1 MSQQQLA
8 TLAKLRAEKDAAAKA
23 AAELWHAALRGDA
36 VAVEHVLHDTP
47 GMTEDTSQSVSAA
60 PRAFFFYFI
69 CARHSQHVR
78 ALGRS
83 WSGRL

>member
-47 GMTEDTSQSVSAA
+47 GMTEDTSQSVSA
-60 PRAFFFYFI
+60 RSTTRILFYFI
-69 CARHSQHVR
+69 RARH
-78 ALGRS
+78 
-83 WSGRL
+83 